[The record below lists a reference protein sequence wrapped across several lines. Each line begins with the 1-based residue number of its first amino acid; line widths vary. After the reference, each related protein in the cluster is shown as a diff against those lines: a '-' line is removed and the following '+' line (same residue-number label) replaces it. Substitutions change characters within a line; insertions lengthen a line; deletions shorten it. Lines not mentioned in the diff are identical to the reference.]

1 MLDKKLMEK
10 LLKGNVMMYDIT
22 TKSRDEMIAE
32 LQKRECEVLFRK
44 INGDERRMTCTL
56 QESVL
61 PATTPN
67 PEKKPRPVNEA
78 NIVAWDVKAN
88 GFRSFR
94 VENVVSFS

>member
-1 MLDKKLMEK
+1 MLDNN
-10 LLKGNVMMYDIT
+10 LKGNTLMYDIT

-44 INGDERRMTCTL
+44 INGEERRMTCTL

-61 PATTPN
+61 PSITADYQYPD

-78 NIVAWDVKAN
+78 NIVAWDVNAN
-88 GFRSFR
+88 GFRTFR
-94 VENVVSFS
+94 VENVVTFS